1 MRVLRSLLC
10 TAVLLGLVPS
20 GFGFSLLGPFAAWQ
34 TAVYDGFR
42 ISYGLTG
49 SGDIGGPRTLS
60 EGYRWNVPVITY
72 AFDSTFI
79 NYFGSNGVAAIEE
92 AIGVFND
99 LPEVTLITNDG
110 SHFYIRG
117 ERVPMQTKR
126 VNFLAQNLG
135 LLDLKSTA
143 MSLLIEELGLAQ
155 PERFTWTLG
164 GRNVRG
170 NPAITN
176 YTTLKYNFDPIT
188 FLPSSFVNGALYS
201 YEILEVTMPNEAD
214 AIEFAVDPLDFTYT
228 SVAGALG
235 AGFFTFGGGLGSG
248 EFFTGL
254 THDDVGGLKWLYRT
268 NNFAVESLLTNV
280 TGGRPITGGG
290 GGSPWSGFLLITNF
304 FFQGTNFTFNT
315 NIFGTNITN
324 FVVTGLRPG
333 MNKIRFQRVN
343 FDSLVGQQ
351 FITITNRFTDT
362 SISNSR
368 PVIQPVQRAILQPDI
383 VFTAERLGLV
393 QNLVPVLTRR
403 TGTAGWQNNDAING
417 QDVEVDGG
425 PGVITPPIQISFS
438 SELPYFSNQT
448 PFFLD
453 EATAFRSFVWGSFDG
468 STNAPIIYPS
478 HGEVTIEW
486 IRAQLGLR

>member
-1 MRVLRSLLC
+1 MGVL
-10 TAVLLGLVPS
+10 PS
-20 GFGFSLLGPFAAWQ
+20 TFGFSLLGPFAAWQ
-34 TAVYDGFR
+34 NAAYDGFR

-49 SGDIGGPRTLS
+49 SGDIGGPRTLG

-79 NYFGSNGVAAIEE
+79 NYFGSNGVTAIEQ

-99 LPEVTLITNDG
+99 LPAVTLITNDG
-110 SHFYIRG
+110 SHFYIGG

-143 MSLLIEELGLAQ
+143 MVFLMEELGLAE

-164 GRNVRG
+164 GRSARG
-170 NPAITN
+170 NPPITN
-176 YTTLKYNFDPIT
+176 YTTLQYNFDPIT
-188 FLPSSFVNGALYS
+188 FQPSRYVNGTLYG
-201 YEILEVTMPNEAD
+201 YQILEFINPNESD
-214 AIEFAVDPLDFTYT
+214 AVEVLEDPLDFPFS
-228 SVAGALG
+228 SVAGG
-235 AGFFTFGGGLGSG
+235 WGRGFVFAGGLFSG
-248 EFFTGL
+248 EFYTGL

-268 NNFAVESLLTNV
+268 NNFAVESLLTTV
-280 TGGRPITGGG
+280 AGGRPTTGGG
-290 GGSPWSGFLLITNF
+290 GGSPWSGFLQITNF

-333 MNKIRFQRVN
+333 INKLRFQRVN

-351 FITITNRFTDT
+351 FIPITNRYTDT

-368 PVIQPVQRAILQPDI
+368 AIIQPVQRAILQPDI

-393 QNLVPVLTRR
+393 QNLVPVLIGR
-403 TGTAGWQNNDAING
+403 TSTTNWQNNDPING

-425 PGVITPPIQISFS
+425 PGVIVPSIRIAFS
-438 SELPYFSNQT
+438 SELPYFSNVA

-453 EATAFRSFVWGSFDG
+453 DATAIRSFIWGSFDG